1 MLDWGGDF
9 FRLILLG
16 CGLVLRGCD
25 FVRIIL
31 GRGSFQLGEFGVQ
44 LFGRELLVADLGEVN
59 LIPGD
64 GSTQRDAGTF
74 NAKLKR
80 RIVAVGVDLAGE
92 DSAADNG
99 DGDWFG
105 GVCNHGSDRGER

>member
-1 MLDWGGDF
+1 M
-9 FRLILLG
+9 
-16 CGLVLRGCD
+16 
-25 FVRIIL
+25 
-31 GRGSFQLGEFGVQ
+31 Q

-59 LIPGD
+59 LVPGD

-92 DSAADNG
+92 DSAAGNG

-105 GVCNHGSDRGER
+105 GVCNRVICRGER